1 LFIAG
6 ENVYLTVV
14 AVLKNG
20 VLLLRIFS
28 VEQRYFALCY
38 NFPGNKFEELLLEQA
53 TLIVTLFLSFILN
66 TDQ

>member
-1 LFIAG
+1 M
-6 ENVYLTVV
+6 
-14 AVLKNG
+14 LKNG

-28 VEQRYFALCY
+28 VEQRYCALCF